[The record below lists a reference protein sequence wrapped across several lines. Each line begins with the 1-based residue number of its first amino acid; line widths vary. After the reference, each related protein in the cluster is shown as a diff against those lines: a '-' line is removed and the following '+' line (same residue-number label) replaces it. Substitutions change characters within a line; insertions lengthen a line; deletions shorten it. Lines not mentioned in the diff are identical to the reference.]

1 MNYLNVFSTAILI
14 TFLVGCGGSGS
25 SDTNDSTG
33 GSTISVDGAGVKGPL
48 IKANVT
54 AYIIDPS
61 QVDLKGDIIARGNSN
76 TSAAL
81 QLAIPED
88 RANDGPFLIEYTDG
102 TEADGQVPAIE
113 SLSTI
118 ITSQQLLAG
127 TAVYATPLST
137 FALEH
142 ARQIADNLENTNDP
156 ITTGLSGD
164 NNGSVSISELLAALE
179 TTSANIKATLGLGLL
194 TEEINLFTTSPLINE
209 DTDAEDTLA
218 IRTAN
223 EVFAAIVETLKD
235 EITSDGLTATGTALV
250 AALADDFADG
260 SFDKQNADNA
270 ITAFNTIDDLA
281 AALTNDPA
289 LLNVPNSDRNISQIN
304 EILAEEA
311 EELSPELPTVTL
323 NPPVPDNEGEPVL
336 RNVALSWGIPTTR
349 TDGSLLPTNEID
361 YYEIYYSSTSNGNNN
376 DDTITVPATNSNNE
390 LVNDHEISALP
401 TGEYYFSIATV
412 DTAGIASEF
421 INPIALMI
429 E

>member
-1 MNYLNVFSTAILI
+1 
-14 TFLVGCGGSGS
+14 
-25 SDTNDSTG
+25 
-33 GSTISVDGAGVKGPL
+33 
-48 IKANVT
+48 IKA
-54 AYIIDPS
+54 
-61 QVDLKGDIIARGNSN
+61 R
-76 TSAAL
+76 
-81 QLAIPED
+81 
-88 RANDGPFLIEYTDG
+88 
-102 TEADGQVPAIE
+102 
-113 SLSTI
+113 
-118 ITSQQLLAG
+118 
-127 TAVYATPLST
+127 
-137 FALEH
+137 
-142 ARQIADNLENTNDP
+142 
-156 ITTGLSGD
+156 
-164 NNGSVSISELLAALE
+164 
-179 TTSANIKATLGLGLL
+179 LGLGLL

-260 SFDKQNADNA
+260 SFNKQNADNT
-270 ITAFNTIDDLA
+270 ITVLNTIDDLA

-311 EELSPELPTVTL
+311 EELSPELPTVAL
-323 NPPVPDNEGEPVL
+323 NPPVMTAPLASLYTEENPKPVPPVPDNEGEPVL

-376 DDTITVPATNSNNE
+376 DETITVSATNSNNE
-390 LVNDHEISALP
+390 LVNDHEINALP